1 MLALTLKVAG
11 FLLLMLGAGG
21 MDSEMLF
28 TPVVMVLIGLA
39 CLLWGAKESGDIRK
53 PR

>member
-1 MLALTLKVAG
+1 MLVSILRVVG
-11 FLLLMLGAGG
+11 FLLLILGAGG

-39 CLLWGAKESGDIRK
+39 CLLWASKESGNIRK

>member
-1 MLALTLKVAG
+1 MLVTILRVVG

-28 TPVVMVLIGLA
+28 TPVVMVLIGLV
-39 CLLWGAKESGDIRK
+39 CLLWASKESGDIKK